1 MNLNAMMVS
10 RRTPPG
16 RRALLVTLSVLAAA
30 ACGDDSVGVLP
41 PVDVAVVPWSLRVLS
56 LSDTVRFE
64 AYVTDEAGHVSTD
77 RPVLWEVTGDPTLR
91 ALGDGVFV
99 SIANGTSTVVARAEG
114 RGGRTYEATAG
125 VVVQQQP
132 RAIRMNTDRVD
143 LWSIAETSSVSVE
156 VVDAQGTAMPSY
168 ADSVTWN
175 SLDPRV
181 VRVDG
186 RGQVVSVGDGETR
199 VTAWMASLPQAL
211 TGEVVV
217 SVASTFDLRG
227 CFTVADDPL
236 QRCYGSTI
244 EVRAP
249 EAGEGR

>member
-1 MNLNAMMVS
+1 MNPNAMLVS
-10 RRTPPG
+10 RSAPRG
-16 RRALLVTLSVLAAA
+16 VRAVVMSLSLLAAA
-30 ACGDDSVGVLP
+30 ACGDDSLAVLP

-77 RPVLWEVTGDPTLR
+77 RPVLWEVTGDPTLQP
-91 ALGDGVFV
+91 LGDGVFV

-125 VVVQQQP
+125 VVVRQQP
-132 RAIRMNTDRVD
+132 AAIRMNTDQLD
-143 LWSIAETSSVSVE
+143 FWSIAETSSVSVE
-156 VVDAQGTAMPSY
+156 VVDAQGTVMPSY

-181 VRVDG
+181 ARVDG
-186 RGQVVSVGDGETR
+186 RGQVVAVGDGETR

-211 TGEVVV
+211 TGEVAV
-217 SVASTFDLRG
+217 SVSSVFDLRG
-227 CFTVADDPL
+227 CFTVADDPV

-244 EVRAP
+244 EVRA
-249 EAGEGR
+249 R